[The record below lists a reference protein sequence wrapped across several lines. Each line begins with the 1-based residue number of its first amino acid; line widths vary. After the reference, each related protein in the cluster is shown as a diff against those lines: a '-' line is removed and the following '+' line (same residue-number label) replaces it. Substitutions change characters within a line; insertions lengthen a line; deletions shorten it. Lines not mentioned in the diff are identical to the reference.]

1 MTVSLSPRLMSLLLY
16 DIIKEQICKKINI
29 CKRSVSL
36 YIIGDWNF
44 KSNPEWWIQSVNSNS
59 LEIGIRNLDRPIFKL
74 KLRKKHRNLQTFLQL
89 CSIRSAYLG
98 NCAFF
103 SWSFSFKNVMKWF
116 FLNLII
122 PKIKKRFPHLK
133 RNNIC
138 YVWRLSLFS
147 K

>member
-44 KSNPEWWIQSVNSNS
+44 KSKPEWWIQSVNSNS

-74 KLRKKHRNLQTFLQL
+74 KLRKKDCNLQTFLQL

-103 SWSFSFKNVMKWF
+103 CWSFSFKNVMKMIF
-116 FLNLII
+116 SQFKNTHNKEKVSSFEEEQYLLCLEAFLI
-122 PKIKKRFPHLK
+122 F
-133 RNNIC
+133 
-138 YVWRLSLFS
+138 
-147 K
+147 